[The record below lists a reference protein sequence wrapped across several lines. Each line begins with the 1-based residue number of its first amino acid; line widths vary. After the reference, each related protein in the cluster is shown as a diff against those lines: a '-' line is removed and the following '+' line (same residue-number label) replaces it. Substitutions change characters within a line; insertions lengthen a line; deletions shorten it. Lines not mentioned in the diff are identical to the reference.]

1 MRAHADDGRRGVQRR
16 PPVADRIGGDADGD
30 REYVEG
36 RDEQQDLL
44 DRHRVIALRNFFKTK
59 MSEFP
64 HQRPTD
70 RIQPIQIHTN
80 EHNAAEGLAEPE
92 GQHAQTGHAREAAER
107 RDLVVFHLAF
117 YFIVSSQTPARARRR
132 PASRPNTPN

>member
-44 DRHRVIALRNFFKTK
+44 DRHRVIALRTF
-59 MSEFP
+59 
-64 HQRPTD
+64 
-70 RIQPIQIHTN
+70 
-80 EHNAAEGLAEPE
+80 
-92 GQHAQTGHAREAAER
+92 
-107 RDLVVFHLAF
+107 
-117 YFIVSSQTPARARRR
+117 
-132 PASRPNTPN
+132 